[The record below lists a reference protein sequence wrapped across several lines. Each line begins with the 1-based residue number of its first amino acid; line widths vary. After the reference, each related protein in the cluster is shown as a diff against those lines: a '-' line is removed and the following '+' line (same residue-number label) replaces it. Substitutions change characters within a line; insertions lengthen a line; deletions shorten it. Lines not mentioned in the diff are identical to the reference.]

1 MKEVLKVRVA
11 EATFAIDK
19 EAYGVLSALLEEIA
33 KSQGEEA
40 AAKAESDFAARVLER
55 QSANTV
61 IEEELVRSVALSMG
75 YTPTKP
81 TTTPPQTPKQTD
93 NNNSGVGPLG
103 KVIIVCA
110 KVLLGIFLAG
120 WLLTA
125 LGILVGFVSLA
136 AIGEEWANV
145 VPMDGVSPIV
155 FAGLI
160 CAVVV
165 LFMGIVADLGFSL
178 IRCKRINLK
187 RLLTAAIIWVVF
199 LLWLI
204 FAAIRNAD
212 NWAEWAYRS
221 EAQFELWE
229 EEIEAWEDRV
239 EGEWEDAVI
248 NMRGVEEWDSTYTLT
263 FDGFEG
269 AMRFESFCERFEEMG
284 PYEDRLEWHLLRGG
298 KVDVKIENHYEGDR
312 MYRTITISS
321 PDGDTVVTSPV
332 RILNSS
338 VPQVVK

>member
-1 MKEVLKVRVA
+1 MKEVLKVRVG
-11 EATFAIDK
+11 EATLAIDK
-19 EAYGVLSALLEEIA
+19 EAYGVLSALLEEVT
-33 KSQGEEA
+33 KSEGKEA
-40 AAKAESDFAARVLER
+40 ATKVESDFAARVLER

-61 IEEELVRSVALSMG
+61 IEEELVRSIVLEMG
-75 YTPTKP
+75 YTPAKP
-81 TTTPPQTPKQTD
+81 TSTPPQAPKQTTD
-93 NNNSGVGPLG
+93 NNSGVGVLG

-120 WLLTA
+120 WLLAA
-125 LGILVGFVSLA
+125 LGVLVGFISLA
-136 AIGEEWANV
+136 AIGEEWAGV
-145 VPMDGVSPIV
+145 VPIDGVSPIV
-155 FAGLI
+155 FAGLV

-187 RLLTAAIIWVVF
+187 RLVVAGVIWVVF
-199 LLWLI
+199 LLWLV

-221 EAQFELWE
+221 ETQFELWE
-229 EEIEAWEDRV
+229 EEIEAWEDRI
-239 EGEWEDAVI
+239 EGEWEGAVI
-248 NMRGVEEWDSTYTLT
+248 NMRGVEEWDSTYTLS

-269 AMRFESFCERFEEMG
+269 AMRFDSFCERFEEME
-284 PYEDRLEWHLLRGG
+284 PYEERLELHLLCGG
-298 KVDVKIENHYEGDR
+298 KVDVKIENHFEGDR

-321 PDGDTVVTSPV
+321 PDGDTVVTSPA

>member
-1 MKEVLKVRVA
+1 MKEVLKVRVG
-11 EATFAIDK
+11 EATLAIDK
-19 EAYGVLSALLEEIA
+19 EAYGVLSALLEEVT
-33 KSQGEEA
+33 KSEGKEA
-40 AAKAESDFAARVLER
+40 ATKVESDFAARVLER

-61 IEEELVRSVALSMG
+61 IEEELVRSIALEMG
-75 YTPTKP
+75 YTPAKP
-81 TTTPPQTPKQTD
+81 TSTPPQAPKQTTD
-93 NNNSGVGPLG
+93 NNSGVGALG

-120 WLLTA
+120 WLLAA
-125 LGILVGFVSLA
+125 LGVLVGFISLA

-155 FAGLI
+155 FAGLV

-178 IRCKRINLK
+178 IRCKRVNLK
-187 RLLTAAIIWVVF
+187 RLVVAGVIWVVF
-199 LLWLI
+199 LLWLV

-212 NWAEWAYRS
+212 NWAEWAYRT
-221 EAQFELWE
+221 ETQFELWE
-229 EEIEAWEDRV
+229 EEIEAWEDRI
-239 EGEWEDAVI
+239 EGEWEGAVI
-248 NMRGVEEWDSTYTLT
+248 NMRGVEEWDSTYTLS

-269 AMRFESFCERFEEMG
+269 AMRFDGFCERFEEME
-284 PYEDRLEWHLLRGG
+284 PYEERLELHLLRGG

-321 PDGDTVVTSPV
+321 PDGDTVVTSPA